1 MPNMTYT
8 VSLQV
13 GSASEDR
20 ISGSLT
26 AVTDAKIVN
35 NPTDTIPAAV
45 AGTLTTRTS
54 NTEGVIT
61 FSSHSFTVSDKIGI
75 FWSGGQRHY
84 VTVDSAD
91 VTTVTFSAGSGD
103 NLPAD
108 ESAVTVSKPL
118 ELDALVDG
126 DAISGVGVTSNR
138 RNTAV
143 FLDDADAIITAKTT
157 AALQAF
163 AWAANT
169 GTASEFT
176 GKNLER
182 VLMYNG
188 DITAGVG
195 ALGIGYENLV

>member
-1 MPNMTYT
+1 MPSMTYT

-20 ISGSLT
+20 ISGALT
-26 AVTDAKIVN
+26 AITDGKIVN
-35 NPTDTIPAAV
+35 NPTDTIPAAIS
-45 AGTLTTRTS
+45 GTLTTRTS
-54 NTEGVIT
+54 DTAGVIT
-61 FSSHSFTVSDKIGI
+61 VASHSVTTADKIGI
-75 FWSGGQRHY
+75 FWTTGQRHY
-84 VTVDSAD
+84 VTVDS
-91 VTTVTFSAGSGD
+91 TTSTTITFSVGAGD

-126 DAISGVGVTSNR
+126 DAITGIGVTSNR

-143 FLDDADAIITAKTT
+143 FIDGSDAIITAKTT
-157 AALQAF
+157 AAAQAW

-169 GTASEFT
+169 GTASEFA
-176 GKNLER
+176 GESLAR

-188 DITAGVG
+188 DTTAGTG
-195 ALGIGYENLV
+195 ALGIGYENIV

>member
-1 MPNMTYT
+1 MPSMTYT

-20 ISGSLT
+20 ISGALT
-26 AVTDAKIVN
+26 AITDGKIVN
-35 NPTDTIPAAV
+35 NPTDTIPAAI

-54 NTEGVIT
+54 DTAGVIT
-61 FSSHSFTVSDKIGI
+61 VTAHAVTTGDKIGI
-75 FWSGGQRHY
+75 FWTTGQRHY
-84 VTVDSAD
+84 VTVDSTNA
-91 VTTVTFSAGSGD
+91 TTITISAGAGD

-126 DAISGVGVTSNR
+126 DAITGIGVTSNK

-143 FLDDADAIITAKTT
+143 FVDTADAIITAKTT
-157 AALQAF
+157 AANQAW

-169 GTASEFT
+169 GTTSEFV
-176 GKNLER
+176 GKDMAK

-188 DITAGVG
+188 ETTAATG